1 MRSCNSI
8 RSNLRLLLAAVPV
21 ILLTHQALGVDEN
34 ANGLSDLW
42 EQRFKASALQMLD
55 DDDGD
60 GYSNLQESVAGTDP
74 FDPGSKPKIAMAD
87 PKNGSEEFQLS
98 FETLSGKFY
107 CIEESADLSF
117 FSLMGQGWWGDGND
131 RELTLKMIGESKTL
145 NSVRA
150 EFWANVPTNSIDDL
164 TSLPA
169 FPGTPDG
176 VTQLSEPQAPTFSV
190 SGYGARL
197 MMSITAPESGTYQ
210 FFLSSGGPAELRSG
224 LGPLEVDTAKIAEV
238 LPAQTGLG
246 VAEWQ
251 TYPNQQSAEITL
263 SAGQTYFLEL
273 RYVASVSSQHVSIGW
288 SGPGLTDIETL
299 DRNDLSDAF
308 YVASQPAT
316 TGFHHDYDTSGETEL
331 VWPADSTL
339 ESGIVGMFGNA
350 ERLSLTGNQGDTSIM
365 RTTFPEVGTHLY
377 ATWLFNMGTVGI
389 PHDSIGLFFGNT
401 GTGNNQEGP
410 RINLEAQ
417 DSGTTATVRGG
428 GSGGNQ
434 ARIDVAFDQ
443 TFRVE
448 LVASID
454 PLGFQYSLPT
464 SPMTVAEDTF
474 DLYVSDTNGNLVGS
488 AIGLSFRDGTLVEG
502 FGEVAMKL
510 TTNPNIAFDAWEI
523 TDGPIWGSG
532 YLVSNQANTETDSDF
547 FRLAITDSDQ
557 DGDGITDWEEL
568 ALAKFHPFL
577 FFDPET
583 TNGTADSV
591 AIATLLAQSQGK
603 PEIALFGTDAA
614 AFENNSPNPSPDNGE
629 LTIIRSGT
637 LEPLVVEI
645 CVAPLAATG
654 STATVCDGSCCMLI
668 GSAGDEEAE
677 ISDYILVD
685 EEGNTITDTLIF
697 EFGETTKVLTLIAVN
712 DQINEYPESVNLAV
726 KTSTEYDISTT
737 QNGASIQIFDLP
749 DDPINTTIFTGTF
762 SQDGRAVVATSGSGF
777 ATATI
782 NGPRTEIRIWDEFS
796 GLTSAQQDSH
806 VHKSNPGNAPG
817 DIIYAITETPGDDET
832 NPLNGPLTNYLWDLT
847 TSSGAIPSAGGVA
860 SKQAI
865 IDSLFSQNSES
876 PLYLNVHT
884 VNNPAGE
891 IWAFFAQSGGSFTD
905 PGDAAPPALP
915 GSAGYPQ
922 LTGDLLEVDV
932 RRFLNQATFGA
943 TETSV
948 AALLGKIE
956 TERLTDPNY
965 HRHQAFSEWIDDQTD
980 PQITPQTFLLDFAL
994 ASHFQHLKISG
1005 IYDPVR
1011 NPTDGIT
1018 ATPTIP
1024 LTWPSIDR
1032 SDPNPNHWI
1041 LSANFPLTHKEDRL
1055 GFDNGINLN
1064 GFGAEDV
1071 LCADWQL
1078 KLNGHDQLRHKM
1090 GFALQQIVVTSD
1102 VDIFIKGNPYGSANY
1117 RDMLNHHAFDH
1128 YRDILG
1134 FVNWSPVMGHWL
1146 SSIKNQKAIDFDS
1159 DGNFD
1164 SFPDENLARENMQL
1178 FSIGLFETWSNGDLR
1193 LTSEGIPKPTYTN
1206 ADIQEF
1212 AKVITGQGV
1221 SYFAATS
1228 SLPTWGGEPFS
1239 PSNNNFSATHITRGL
1254 RSRTLLYPMKM
1265 FGDYHSTG
1273 PKTFAGT
1280 TIDNT
1285 SITDA
1290 DLFGEADFESAID
1303 WLAGKP
1309 GDGQPDFDMV
1319 HSHVSTPA
1327 FISKRLIQRF
1337 TTSNP
1342 SKDYLHRVATVF
1354 KNSEGDLGLALKQ
1367 ILLDPEARNL
1377 DLNETTFG
1385 MKKSPLEA
1393 YQQMVRTL
1401 GAYTYFPLEEPAPSE
1416 TPYDALAI
1424 NYANPD
1430 LYLENFGY
1438 PATQLSGHERNV
1450 RVRNTYTKTTSTSG
1464 LQMDPA
1470 YQDTVF
1476 NYYLPDYTK
1485 GGAISDAGLTA
1496 PEMQLATEPDI
1507 IRNINYFQ
1515 TIIYG
1520 SNGQAGKYLGE
1531 KENDQ
1536 KTLFGDPA
1544 TVANFDHLR
1553 LPLQALADDF
1563 YPPTEPVATGGR
1575 TSESLADEAL
1585 LDALD
1590 KRLTNGLLKLRY
1602 PYDSADN
1609 DDPTV
1614 AGVDDL
1620 LKNPRELII
1629 DTITDSY
1636 DNAHNGSSD
1645 SADRLSK
1652 LQDALYLLSLTSE
1665 YQIRK

>member
-1 MRSCNSI
+1 MHR
-8 RSNLRLLLAAVPV
+8 LRAILATIAACYLITSVGYALL
-21 ILLTHQALGVDEN
+21 DEN
-34 ANGLSDLW
+34 ANGLSDVW
-42 EQRFKASALQMLD
+42 EQRFNAHGLQLAAD
-55 DDDGD
+55 SDGD
-60 GYSNLQESVAGTDP
+60 GFTNLEECVAGTDP
-74 FDPGSKPKIAMAD
+74 HDSASRPSVNLSVIQNDLNQVQVSFPTLLGKRYFLFASNDL
-87 PKNGSEEFQLS
+87 QS
-98 FETLSGKFY
+98 FE
-107 CIEESADLSF
+107 
-117 FSLMGQGWWGDGND
+117 SLQPDGWIGDGST
-131 RELTLKMIGESKTL
+131 RELFIRSGGNSETVS
-145 NSVRA
+145 SVRA
-150 EFWANVPTNSIDDL
+150 EFWADVATNAVTDL
-164 TSLPA
+164 TGRPS
-169 FPGTPDG
+169 FPLTPDG
-176 VTQLSEPQAPTFSV
+176 VTSLSEPRAPSFSAA
-190 SGYGARL
+190 GYGARVRML
-197 MMSITAPESGTYQ
+197 IKAPATGNYQ
-210 FFLSSGGPAELRSG
+210 FFLSSGGPAELHFGSA
-224 LGPLEVDTAKIAEV
+224 PPVSNVTKIAEV
-238 LPAQTGLG
+238 LPVQTGLG

-251 TYPNQQSAEITL
+251 TYPNQQSAEIAMT
-263 SAGQTYFLEL
+263 AGQAYRLEL
-273 RYVASVSSQHVSIGW
+273 RYVASVASQQVGIGW
-288 SGPGLTDIETL
+288 SGPGLSGIETL
-299 DRNDLSDAF
+299 DRDDLFEAF
-308 YVASQPAT
+308 FSGIQPPTAT
-316 TGFHHDYDTSGETEL
+316 NYYHDYDSGGQTGL
-331 VWPADSTL
+331 LWPANSAL
-339 ESGIVGMFGNA
+339 ESDITGMSGNA
-350 ERLSLTGNQGDTSIM
+350 ERISLVGNQSNTTLM
-365 RTTFPEVGTHLY
+365 RLVFPKVGKNLY
-377 ATWLFNMGTVGI
+377 ATWLFNMSNVGT
-389 PHDSIGLFFGNT
+389 PHGLTGLFFGNT

-410 RINLEAQ
+410 RINLEAL
-417 DSGTTATVRGG
+417 DSGASASVRGG
-428 GSGGNQ
+428 GSAGTTATIN
-434 ARIDVAFDQ
+434 VAFNR

-448 LVASID
+448 LVATIE
-454 PLGFQYSLPT
+454 PLGFQYITPAG
-464 SPMTVAEDTF
+464 PVTVADDKF
-474 DLYVSDTNGNLVGS
+474 DLYVSDLSGNLVGS
-488 AIGLSFRDGTLVEG
+488 ATGLTFRDSNLVQG
-502 FGEVAMKL
+502 FGEVAVKL
-510 TTNPNIAFDAWEI
+510 TTNPNIAFDSWEI
-523 TDGPIWGSG
+523 TDGPIAGSG
-532 YLVSNQANTETDSDF
+532 YLVSNQEAVAKDSGF
-547 FRLAITDSDQ
+547 FRLAVTDSDQ
-557 DGDGITDWEEL
+557 DVDDITDWEEL
-568 ALAKFHPFL
+568 ALAKLHPFL
-577 FFDPET
+577 FFDLET
-583 TNGTADSV
+583 TNGTAD
-591 AIATLLAQSQGK
+591 ATALTSLLAQSLGK
-603 PEIALFGTDAA
+603 PEIALYCTDAA
-614 AFENNSPNPSPDNGE
+614 AFENNYPRTTRDNAE
-629 LTIIRSGT
+629 ITITRSGT
-637 LEPLVVEI
+637 LEPLTVHLCI
-645 CVAPLAATG
+645 APLEAIG
-654 STATVCDGSCCMLI
+654 STETVCDGICCLLI

-677 ISDYILVD
+677 ITDYILTD
-685 EEGNTITDTLIF
+685 EQGNIITDTVDF
-697 EFGETTKVLTLIAVN
+697 AFGETTKVLTLIAVN
-712 DQINEYPESVNLAV
+712 DAINEYPESVTLAV
-726 KTSTEYDISTT
+726 KTSADYDISTT

-749 DDPINTTIFTGTF
+749 EDPFNTTIFTGTF

-806 VHKSNPGNAPG
+806 VHKSNPGNDPG
-817 DIIYAITETPGDDET
+817 NIIYAITETPGDNET
-832 NPLNGPLTNYLWDLT
+832 DPLNGPLTSYLWDLT
-847 TSSGAIPSAGGVA
+847 TTSGAVPTAGGAA
-860 SKQAI
+860 SKQVI

-905 PGDAAPPALP
+905 PGDADPSAVP

-922 LTGDLLEVDV
+922 LTGELLEVDV

-943 TETSV
+943 TDTSV

-980 PQITPQTFLLDFAL
+980 PLITPQTFLLDFAL

-1005 IYDPVR
+1005 IYDPAR

-1024 LTWPSIDR
+1024 VPWPSIDR
-1032 SDPNPNHWI
+1032 SDPNPNYWI
-1041 LSANFPLTHKEDRL
+1041 LSANFPLTRAEDRL
-1055 GFDNGINLN
+1055 AYNQSNSINLN
-1064 GFGAEDV
+1064 HFGFEDV

-1090 GFALQQIVVTSD
+1090 GFALQQIVVTSE
-1102 VDIFIKGNPYGSANY
+1102 VDIFIRGNPYASANY
-1117 RDMLNHHAFDH
+1117 RDMLNHGAFDH

-1134 FVNWSPVMGHWL
+1134 FVNWSPVMGQWL
-1146 SSIKNQKAIDFDS
+1146 SSIKNQKAIDFDG

-1164 SFPDENLARENMQL
+1164 AFPDENLARENMQL
-1178 FSIGLFETWSNGDLR
+1178 FSIGLFETWSNGDLK
-1193 LTSEGIPKPTYTN
+1193 LTSEGIPKSTYTN

-1221 SYFAATS
+1221 SYSATNS
-1228 SLPTWGGEPFS
+1228 ALPTWGGVPFS
-1239 PSNNNFSATHITRGL
+1239 PSNNNFSASPITRGL
-1254 RSRTLLYPMKM
+1254 RSTAQLYPMKM

-1285 SITDA
+1285 DITDA
-1290 DLFGEADFESAID
+1290 DLFGEADFESALD
-1303 WLAGKP
+1303 WLSGKP

-1377 DLNETTFG
+1377 DLSESTLG

-1401 GAYTYFPLEEPAPSE
+1401 GAHTYFPLEEPAPSE

-1450 RVRNTYTKTTSTSG
+1450 RVRNTSTKTGTTSG

-1470 YQDTVF
+1470 YQETVF

-1485 GGAISDAGLTA
+1485 GGAISNAGLVA

-1520 SNGQAGKYLGE
+1520 SNGQAGRYLGE

-1536 KTLFGDPA
+1536 TTLFGNPA
-1544 TVANFDHLR
+1544 SVANFDHLR
-1553 LPLQALADDF
+1553 LPLQALADAF
-1563 YPPTEPVATGGR
+1563 YPATAPVAAGGR
-1575 TSESLADEAL
+1575 SSESLADEAL

-1609 DDPTV
+1609 DDPAV

-1636 DNAHNGSSD
+1636 DDAHDGSSD
-1645 SADRLSK
+1645 SSDRLNK
-1652 LQDALYLLSLTSE
+1652 LKDALYLLTLTSE